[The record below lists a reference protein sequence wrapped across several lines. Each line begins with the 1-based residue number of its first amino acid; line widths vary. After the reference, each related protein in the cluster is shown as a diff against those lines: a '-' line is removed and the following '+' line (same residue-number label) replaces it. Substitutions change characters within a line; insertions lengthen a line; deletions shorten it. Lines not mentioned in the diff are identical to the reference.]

1 MRLYKIL
8 KPIEGE
14 RFSIRQKKL
23 SRKDVKRLKKK
34 DLKEY
39 YGLVPGKYTLL
50 YDKVEEN
57 TLMSDSYIEELT
69 NYDFITQANGE
80 VLIAGLG
87 LGFVILQ
94 IQDKLAVKRILV
106 IEKHKEIIDLVAT
119 QLPLNSKVKILN
131 GDIFKFKPGQKF
143 DTIYFDIWG
152 KLSVENYKEIRTLHN
167 TFVSAI
173 NKNNPNFYLDSWRR
187 FDMQCMYERDKILK
201 TN

>member
-152 KLSVENYKEIRTLHN
+152 KLSVENYKEMRMLHN